1 MILVMIIIIIIIWV
15 GIIMITSTLAAY
27 RSWGI
32 TGLLSRGMSSGW
44 GILLPFTLLPVLGWV
59 DISIG
64 QLRILIV
71 VAMLATVS
79 MLYHV
84 RLRHFLLL
92 PSCLA
97 LLGGLVALMLMHGGV
112 S

>member
-1 MILVMIIIIIIIWV
+1 MIYDIGYDYHYHLGGHHHDYIDTCSLPFV
-15 GIIMITSTLAAY
+15 
-27 RSWGI
+27 GI

>member
-1 MILVMIIIIIIIWV
+1 
-15 GIIMITSTLAAY
+15 MITSTLAAY

-84 RLRHFLLL
+84 RLRHFVTAIL
-92 PSCLA
+92 SGA
-97 LLGGLVALMLMHGGV
+97 VRRLGRANANARWCVMMGV
-112 S
+112 SDHRG

>member
-1 MILVMIIIIIIIWV
+1 MILVMIIIIIWV

-27 RSWGI
+27 RSWGDHRVAQPWHVQWLGNI
-32 TGLLSRGMSSGW
+32 AAFYLVTCTGLGRYLYRPIAHSYCRGDAGNR
-44 GILLPFTLLPVLGWV
+44 
-59 DISIG
+59 
-64 QLRILIV
+64 QHV
-71 VAMLATVS
+71 VPRAVAAL
-79 MLYHV
+79 
-84 RLRHFLLL
+84 LLL